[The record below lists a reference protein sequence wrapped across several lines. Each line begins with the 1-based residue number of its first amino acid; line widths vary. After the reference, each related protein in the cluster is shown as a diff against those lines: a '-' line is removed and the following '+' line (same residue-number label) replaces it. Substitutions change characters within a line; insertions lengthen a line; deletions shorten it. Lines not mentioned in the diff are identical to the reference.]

1 MESFLAQLFIAV
13 SYVSKDAVVQSLE
26 APKHRLVTSVGHVR
40 DQNFT
45 CSDLCTGPHSSNTIC
60 PTDKIFLLFKIRHAQ
75 WKMK

>member
-1 MESFLAQLFIAV
+1 MESFFAQLFIAV

-45 CSDLCTGPHSSNTIC
+45 CSDLSTGPHL
-60 PTDKIFLLFKIRHAQ
+60 TDSDIKQ
-75 WKMK
+75 

>member
-45 CSDLCTGPHSSNTIC
+45 CSDLSTGPH
-60 PTDKIFLLFKIRHAQ
+60 
-75 WKMK
+75 